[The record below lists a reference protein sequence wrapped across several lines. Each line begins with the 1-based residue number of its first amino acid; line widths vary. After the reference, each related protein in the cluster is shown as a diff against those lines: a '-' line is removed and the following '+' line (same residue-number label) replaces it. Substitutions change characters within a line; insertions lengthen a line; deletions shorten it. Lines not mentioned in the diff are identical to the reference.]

1 MNIEELFAKR
11 VSEAEVGK
19 RIWEEV
25 VEKYQVDEK
34 SNVLLLPENTP
45 EYHEA
50 AVKAFPEYLKKNG
63 VENALI
69 LCTAERQNAVLDWL
83 GKEAI
88 PVIVYPA
95 EEIDRL
101 IRFYSMYE
109 FTDCLIIGSLSVPD
123 GRLGSNM
130 IGKKGLSLESAVRVM
145 LFDLYDE

>member
-11 VSEAEVGK
+11 VSEAEAGK
-19 RIWEEV
+19 KLWKEI
-25 VEKYQVDEK
+25 VEKYKVDAK

-69 LCTAERQNAVLDWL
+69 LCTMERQKAVLEWL
-83 GKEAI
+83 GEEAI
-88 PVIVYPA
+88 PVVTYSA
-95 EEIDRL
+95 EELDQL

-109 FTDCLIIGSLSVPD
+109 FTDCLIIGSLTVPD